1 MSKFNVVSSDKG
13 TTKAITNPSI
23 AIREY
28 RTFRKGVFGWV
39 EDAFVKQLDKETK
52 DEILSRS
59 FFNDINALTGEPLK
73 SGTIIKD
80 YVDLV
85 LIGINRYDNVRF
97 SEQYA
102 PNDYY
107 EILGFNID
115 EETDEMGLRNVMSF
129 ILPIGKYEDPIKDL
143 INTLLADAFRHYY
156 SQTKDTD
163 HFDESEDIVT
173 AMIRPVRFK
182 IDRRKTGYGV
192 IGYVKPSLLEP
203 AQPELQSLA
212 YEWLMANGAKVPVN
226 PRYAGRKEEKEEE
239 EKMPYYAAAL
249 DADDAP
255 F

>member
-1 MSKFNVVSSDKG
+1 MAKFNCTFNVVSSDKG
-13 TTKAITNPSI
+13 TAKAIANPSI

-73 SGTIIKD
+73 PETIIKD

-107 EILGFNID
+107 EILGFNIN
-115 EETDEMGLRNVMSF
+115 EETNEMGLRNVMSF

-143 INTLLADAFRHYY
+143 INTLLANAFRAYY
-156 SQTKDTD
+156 AKTQDTD

-173 AMIRPVRFK
+173 AMIRPVRFT
-182 IDRRKTGYGV
+182 IDRRKTGYGI

-203 AQPELQSLA
+203 AQPELESLA
-212 YEWLMANGAKVPVN
+212 YEWLMANEGKVPVN
-226 PRYAGRKEEKEEE
+226 PRY
-239 EKMPYYAAAL
+239 MPKTRPEVEAI
-249 DADDAP
+249 DA